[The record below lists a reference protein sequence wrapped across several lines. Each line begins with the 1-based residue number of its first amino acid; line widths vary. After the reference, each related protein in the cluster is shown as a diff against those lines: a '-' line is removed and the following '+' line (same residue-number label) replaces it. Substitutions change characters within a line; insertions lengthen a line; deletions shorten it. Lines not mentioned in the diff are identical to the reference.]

1 MNLPMA
7 YSEVKLRGLP
17 SDNVYVPL
25 TSSNLTS
32 SSNTLSEEMEK
43 EYDQLSHVRSY
54 IQLTFPMSLTSF
66 WAA

>member
-7 YSEVKLRGLP
+7 YSEVNITGLP

-32 SSNTLSEEMEK
+32 SPNTLGVEMEK
-43 EYDQLSHVRSY
+43 EDWSSYVRSY
-54 IQLTFPMSLTSF
+54 IQLTLPMSLTSS